1 LDILHNRKSSSMTN
15 KEFFIQT
22 WQSEMKK
29 TAGAVKALPRDMS
42 KLSYRC
48 DGKARSAAEIIG
60 HMLPHA
66 ESICKATTS
75 FVAAE
80 TTGKTYNSI
89 EDAATYFETYATRL
103 VEKLQAT
110 DDTIWNEKVIDF
122 RLDGNKL
129 FAYPMRDMFWMMMFD
144 IIHHR
149 GQLSTYYR
157 QMGVRNPSIYGPTA
171 EDMEVMMAGKN

>member
-1 LDILHNRKSSSMTN
+1 MTN

-22 WQSEMKK
+22 WQAEMKK
-29 TAGAVKALPRDMS
+29 TVGAVRALPTDTE

-48 DGKARSAAEIIG
+48 DEKARSAAEIIG

-66 ESICKATTS
+66 ESICKATDS
-75 FVAAE
+75 FIATE
-80 TTGKTYNSI
+80 ETGKTYNSI
-89 EDAATYFETYATRL
+89 EDAATYFEEYATLL

-110 DDTIWNEKVIDF
+110 DDTTWNEKVVEF
-122 RLDGNKL
+122 YLNGNKL
-129 FAYPMRDMFWMMMFD
+129 FAYPMSNMFWMMMFD

-157 QMGVRNPSIYGPTA
+157 HMGVRNPQIYGPTA
-171 EDMEVMMAGKN
+171 EDIEAMAAAKN